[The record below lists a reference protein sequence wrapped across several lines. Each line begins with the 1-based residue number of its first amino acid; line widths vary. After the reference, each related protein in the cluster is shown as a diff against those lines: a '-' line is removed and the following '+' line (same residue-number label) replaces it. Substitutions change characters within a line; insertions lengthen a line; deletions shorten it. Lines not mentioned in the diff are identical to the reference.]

1 MTPLLFWMKHMDL
14 TALKTEITTDPA
26 AIGYATANGDHELIA
41 KLMSK
46 PGRSIDSESLSS
58 GVLVS
63 CLDKTEFTAL
73 AAPEKAYLNL
83 FVTAGTVPMTAE
95 VRQTL
100 RAMFPQGSKTRQNI
114 NAATK
119 RDASR
124 AEELGFGRVT
134 ESDVADALRS

>member
-1 MTPLLFWMKHMDL
+1 MDL
-14 TALKTEITTDPA
+14 AALKAELTTDPA
-26 AIGYATANGDHELIA
+26 AIGYAAANGDHVAIA
-41 KLMSK
+41 RLLNKS
-46 PGRSIDSESLSS
+46 GRSVDSESLSS

-73 AAPEKAYLNL
+73 SAADKQYLNL
-83 FVTAGTVPMTAE
+83 FVTAGEVPMTAE

-119 RDASR
+119 RNASR

>member
-1 MTPLLFWMKHMDL
+1 MDL
-14 TALKTEITTDPA
+14 AALKAELTTDPA
-26 AIGYATANGDHELIA
+26 AIGYAAANGDHVAIA
-41 KLMSK
+41 RLLNKS
-46 PGRSIDSESLSS
+46 GRSVDSESLSS

-73 AAPEKAYLNL
+73 SAADKQYLNL
-83 FVTAGTVPMTAE
+83 FVTAGEVPMTAE

-119 RDASR
+119 RNASR

-134 ESDVADALRS
+134 ESDVADALRG

>member
-1 MTPLLFWMKHMDL
+1 MDL
-14 TALKTEITTDPA
+14 VALKTELTNDPA
-26 AIGYATANGDHELIA
+26 AIGYAAANGDHVALA
-41 KLMSK
+41 KLVNK

-63 CLDKTEFTAL
+63 CLDKAEFTAL
-73 AAPEKAYLNL
+73 TAPDKAYLTL
-83 FVTAGTVPMTAE
+83 FVTAGEVPMTQE

-100 RAMFPQGSKTRQNI
+100 RALFPVGSKTRSNI
-114 NAATK
+114 NQSTK

-134 ESDVADALRS
+134 ESDIADALRS